1 MLLGDFVRQL
11 VGEEVSIISK
21 NKEELY
27 YKEDNIIKSKGP
39 ITCSEDGISVLS
51 EITVEEAMKIYE
63 TGECGSIA
71 QIEELLKI
79 NNILLEHE
87 KITPEMFI
95 KFVAFHELG
104 HWKQRDDVAIKNS
117 KEQKVKMKE
126 YKDIW
131 KEIQKQAGNL
141 QPIYELMKNGF
152 ELIKQQEVQKEV
164 KKMENNIKKLLQQQ
178 SSLYRTIPTEKA
190 ADQYAV
196 ERFNEYIEAY

>member
-11 VGEEVSIISK
+11 IGGEVSIISK

-63 TGECGSIA
+63 TGECGSMA
-71 QIEELLKI
+71 QIEGLLKT
-79 NNILLEHE
+79 NNILLEDE
-87 KITPEMFI
+87 IITPEIFI
-95 KFVAFHELG
+95 KFVVFHELG
-104 HWKQRDDVAIKNS
+104 HWEQRDNDFIKNS
-117 KEQKVKMKE
+117 NEQKEKIKE
-126 YKDIW
+126 YKNIW

-141 QPIYELMKNGF
+141 QSIYELTKNGF
-152 ELIKQQEVQKEV
+152 ELIKQEEVQKEV
-164 KKMENNIKKLLQQQ
+164 KKMEENIKKLLQQQ

-196 ERFNEYIEAY
+196 ERFNQYIDV